1 MLQPVQKRILKDTHI
16 YRVRNSKENL
26 QLNKKK
32 KNRPT
37 LRATIKRIPSDTIKL
52 QFYGHE

>member
-26 QLNKKK
+26 QLDKKK
-32 KNRPT
+32 KNRST

-52 QFYGHE
+52 HFYGHE